1 MAFYTYL
8 LRCSDDSYYVG
19 HTDNIE
25 YRIAQHQLGEI
36 AGYTSKRLPVI
47 LLRAEDFP
55 TREEALAAEMQ
66 LKGWTRAKKEA
77 WVTNDFVSLKRLAKK
92 KIST

>member
-8 LRCSDDSYYVG
+8 LRCSDGSYYVG

-25 YRIAQHQLGEI
+25 YRIAQHQSGEI
-36 AGYTSKRLPVI
+36 AGHTSKRLPVT
-47 LLRAEDFP
+47 LLRTESFL

-66 LKGWTRAKKEA
+66 LKGWTRVKKEA
-77 WVTNDFVSLKRLAKK
+77 WVMNDFVALKHLAKK
-92 KIST
+92 TKI